1 MFRVSV
7 MAMAL
12 VLLVQ
17 VRAQEEVEFP
27 DDYDT
32 EDIGDYNYD
41 SEARHSKLIV
51 LTSNSRIT
59 LLEIMRRR
67 PTTTSWRGQLWS

>member
-1 MFRVSV
+1 MIFPVLQMFRVSV

-12 VLLVQ
+12 VLL

-41 SEARHSKLIV
+41 SEARHS
-51 LTSNSRIT
+51 
-59 LLEIMRRR
+59 
-67 PTTTSWRGQLWS
+67 